1 MKDMSK
7 KRDLKKQIQESEKE
21 IIALEQK
28 RNRSQSSLLEAQLN
42 NETPNASDVEYFKL
56 YSNLIKLERENLRQ
70 LNQELDKLKK

>member
-1 MKDMSK
+1 MSK